1 LNVYANPKVILEKF
15 DRDGDGKL
23 TYQEFKQI
31 VTPLNRLYNPDENDS
46 QQGIRNV
53 RESFGIPRPEFGSR
67 LPEYLRQSWIDDLK
81 EILYTLSNADAL
93 LINERNT

>member
-1 LNVYANPKVILEKF
+1 MPK
-15 DRDGDGKL
+15 
-23 TYQEFKQI
+23 
-31 VTPLNRLYNPDENDS
+31 
-46 QQGIRNV
+46 
-53 RESFGIPRPEFGSR
+53 PEVGSR